1 MDLSSLKLNM
11 NSPISILI
19 GENGCGK
26 SEILSQLARSSVDEF
41 SSVIAIA
48 TSVYDKFPHRN
59 FKKHYHYMGGRLGR
73 FVPRIKGVRVNL
85 NEKINRT
92 AIARR
97 QEQSALPIPAL
108 VAPPL
113 PLPPLKFQLKMAYS
127 WGK

>member
-1 MDLSSLKLNM
+1 M
-11 NSPISILI
+11 
-19 GENGCGK
+19 G
-26 SEILSQLARSSVDEF
+26 SVTE
-41 SSVIAIA
+41 
-48 TSVYDKFPHRN
+48 K
-59 FKKHYHYMGGRLGR
+59 
-73 FVPRIKGVRVNL
+73 IKGKIKGGRVNL